1 MKTITKTQTILEK
14 IMKKAY
20 IKPGMEVL
28 TIEAAEIIATS
39 VPQIGIIKPGEDGT
53 TGGEEIL
60 SNKRRGQ
67 WGNLWH
73 EE

>member
-53 TGGEEIL
+53 TGEEIL
-60 SNKRRGQ
+60 SNKRRGK

>member
-1 MKTITKTQTILEK
+1 
-14 IMKKAY
+14 MKKVY
-20 IKPGMEVL
+20 IKPEIEVL
-28 TIEAAEIIATS
+28 IVEAAEIIATS

-53 TGGEEIL
+53 TGEEIL
-60 SNKRRGQ
+60 SNKRRGK